1 MTEKHSAITSVLIVG
16 GGSAGWMSAALLARV
31 FKGRLAISLVESSEV
46 GTIGVGEA
54 SIPPLTLFNQ
64 GLGIDEAEFLR
75 HTQGSIKLG
84 IEFQGW
90 GDKNSCYM
98 HAFGAMGKDLGLI
111 PFHQLWLKRFLGSG
125 DTGNSANPANDFWRY
140 SLNSQAAKANRF
152 APMAQINGTPLSG
165 LTHAYHFDAGLY
177 GAFLKDYSTARGVT
191 HIDGHIASVDL
202 EHSHHE
208 RRIASVSL
216 TSGEVLSA
224 DFYIDCSGM
233 KALLIEEA
241 LGAGFDDYSAL
252 LPCNRAIA
260 VPSERTE
267 PLTPYTQSIAFEAG
281 WRWRIPL
288 NHRTGN
294 GVVYSSEFMSD
305 DEAETKL
312 LEGLDGK
319 PLGEPRRIRF
329 TTGRRKQQW
338 AGNCVAIGLSSGFLE
353 PLESTSIH
361 LVQSALL
368 QLVRFFP
375 ASSDFKACRDGFN
388 RASQQE
394 FEEIRDFIL
403 LHYVLN
409 RRDEPFWRA
418 RAAVALPESLASRMA
433 LFAENGSLERHSDE
447 LFSALAWQQVLLG
460 QGLVPITHAPI
471 ADTVPGAELAEY
483 LENIHKIQQRA
494 LSSLPL
500 HSEFLAKLSR

>member
-1 MTEKHSAITSVLIVG
+1 MTNPQTQIKSMLIVG

-31 FKGRLAISLVESSEV
+31 FKGRLAITLVESSEV

-64 GLGIDEAEFLR
+64 ALGIDEAEFLR
-75 HTQGSIKLG
+75 RTQGSIKLG

-90 GDKNSCYM
+90 GDKHSCYM

-111 PFHQLWLKRFLGSG
+111 PFYQLWLKDRAEKGA
-125 DTGNSANPANDFWRY
+125 SAQSHTDFWRY
-140 SLNSQAAKANRF
+140 SFNSQAAKANRF
-152 APMAQINGTPLSG
+152 APMAQINGTPLQG

-177 GAFLKDYSTARGVT
+177 GEYLKDFSTALGVKR
-191 HIDGHIASVDL
+191 IEGHIAAVNL
-202 EHSHHE
+202 EQGHDE
-208 RRIASVSL
+208 PRIASVTL
-216 TSGEVLSA
+216 KTGETLSA

-233 KALLIEEA
+233 RALLIEEA

-260 VPSERTE
+260 IPSERTE
-267 PLTPYTQSIAFEAG
+267 PLRPYTQSIAFEAG

-319 PLGEPRRIRF
+319 ALGEPRRIRF
-329 TTGRRKQQW
+329 TTGRRKRQW

-361 LVQSALL
+361 LVQSALMR
-368 QLVRFFP
+368 LVRFFP
-375 ASSDFKACRDGFN
+375 ATTDFEASRESFN
-388 RASQQE
+388 RDSKQE
-394 FEEIRDFIL
+394 LEEIRDFIL

-418 RAAVALPESLASRMA
+418 RTAVALPESLASRMA
-433 LFAENGSLERHSDE
+433 LFTENGSLERHSDA
-447 LFSALAWQQVLLG
+447 LFSELAWQQVLLG
-460 QGLVPITHAPI
+460 QGLSPKTYAPI
-471 ADTVPGAELAEY
+471 ADTVASAQIAEY
-483 LENIHKIQQRA
+483 LNNIARIQQQA
-494 LSSLPL
+494 LSALPL
-500 HSEFLAKLSR
+500 HSDFLATLPR